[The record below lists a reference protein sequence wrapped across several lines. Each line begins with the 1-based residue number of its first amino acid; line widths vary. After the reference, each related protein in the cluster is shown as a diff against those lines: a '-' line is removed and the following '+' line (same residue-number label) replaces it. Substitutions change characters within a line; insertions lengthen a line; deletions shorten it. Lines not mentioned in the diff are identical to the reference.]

1 MSETWTPNNDNSG
14 NKPETLEGYQNYHG
28 VKGKS
33 LKSGCRF
40 YVRED
45 INFKVALVVKLKL
58 VFTD

>member
-1 MSETWTPNNDNSG
+1 MSETWTPNNDKSG

-45 INFKVALVVKLKL
+45 RNFKVALVVKLKL

>member
-1 MSETWTPNNDNSG
+1 MIRVAINP
-14 NKPETLEGYQNYHG
+14 KPWKAIKIMVLKE
-28 VKGKS
+28 KS

-45 INFKVALVVKLKL
+45 RNFKVALVVKLKL